1 VACAEAIVEHARAAR
16 VAHAADDFVA
26 RDSVVRRI
34 WRDADMILL
43 IFAGSAAEFALNRA
57 VDWLFFT
64 GKLPKDP
71 IGRFFSTAA
80 YAQQIVF
87 ADAAAAEKTLARI
100 RAAHEDVEMRRGQR
114 IPDWAHRDVL
124 YMLIDYSQ
132 RAHEILSGRLSILE
146 QRELYAAFAR
156 VGRGLGIAELPVTYE
171 DWQGDRTRHLE
182 RDLVVSNGTTALYAA
197 YRRHLGVLRYSL
209 LLAVQSILTPDH
221 VRGLLKMP
229 RRAWLRRL
237 VKVYPLLIRVGLRR
251 LIQRLLIPSR
261 YLQAV
266 RSLDRH

>member
-1 VACAEAIVEHARAAR
+1 VSCAEASVEHACNAW
-16 VAHAADDFVA
+16 VAHASDDFVA

-43 IFAGSAAEFALNRA
+43 IVAGSAAEFALNRA

-64 GKLPKDP
+64 GKLPRDP

-87 ADAAAAEKTLARI
+87 ADTATAEKTLARI
-100 RAAHEDVEMRRGQR
+100 RAAHEQVEAQRGQR

-124 YMLIDYSQ
+124 YMLIDYSE
-132 RAHEILSGRLSILE
+132 RAHEILNGRLDIID

-156 VGRGLGIAELPVTYE
+156 VGRGLGIAELPATYE
-171 DWQGDRTRHLE
+171 DWQQDRQRHLE
-182 RDLVVSNGTTALYAA
+182 RDLVVSDGTAALYAA
-197 YRRHLGVLRYSL
+197 YGAHLGWLRYL
-209 LLAVQSILTPDH
+209 LLRAVQSILIPEH
-221 VRGLLKMP
+221 VLGLLKMP

-237 VKVYPLLIRVGLRR
+237 VKVYPLIIRVGLRR
-251 LIQRLLIPSR
+251 LIQRLLIPTR